1 MAARNIPIQWL
12 VPPDLRAEYATNV
25 LAQHGEHEIYLL
37 FFQAEPPIILG
48 ELVEREK
55 QLNTLTAIPAKCV
68 AKVIVSPDRL
78 GEIIELLKT
87 QLETHRQNFPAEKSK
102 K

>member
-1 MAARNIPIQWL
+1 MAARNIPIEWL

-25 LAQHGEHEIYLL
+25 LAQHGEHEIFLL
-37 FFQAEPPIILG
+37 FFQAQPPIILG
-48 ELVEREK
+48 ELAEREK
-55 QLNTLTAIPAKCV
+55 QLETLTAIPAKCV

-78 GEIIELLKT
+78 EEIIQLLTT
-87 QLETHRQNFPAEKSK
+87 QLESYRQNFRAEKGK